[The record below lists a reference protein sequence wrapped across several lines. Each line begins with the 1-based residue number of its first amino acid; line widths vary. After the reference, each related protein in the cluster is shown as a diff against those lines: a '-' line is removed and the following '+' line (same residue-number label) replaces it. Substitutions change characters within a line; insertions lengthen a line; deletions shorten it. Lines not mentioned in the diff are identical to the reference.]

1 MNPSSLHGRRM
12 RVTSTDS
19 AGVVSGETIL
29 EFEQT
34 SDVVSARY
42 RGGTIVD
49 GYLVG
54 KLDPTGTSLRF
65 CYVQADSRGN
75 VDAGSSTGTIDEMQ
89 DGRLRLTEV
98 FQWFTRPGC
107 GTNVFEEIRD
117 TGEAI

>member
-1 MNPSSLHGRRM
+1 
-12 RVTSTDS
+12 
-19 AGVVSGETIL
+19 VSGDTIL

-34 SDVVSARY
+34 SDMVSARY
-42 RGGTIVD
+42 RGGTIID

-65 CYVQADSRGN
+65 CYVQVDLLGN
-75 VDAGSSTGTIDEMQ
+75 VDAGSSTCAIDEMQ

-98 FQWFTRPGC
+98 FQWFTRPGR